1 MKTLVIAT
9 ALVAFAVTSPAL
21 AQSTG
26 SSHVYS
32 DGSIATTN
40 PNDVVFE
47 GQIIGSDP
55 DANIRF
61 QLWREAQFLQ
71 GGAE

>member
-1 MKTLVIAT
+1 MKTLVIAA
-9 ALVAFAVTSPAL
+9 ALAAFAVASPAL

-26 SSHVYS
+26 SNHVYS
-32 DGSIATTN
+32 DGSVATTN

-47 GQIIGSDP
+47 GQIIGRDP